1 MDWNINCNMLL
12 LIIIL
17 KFAES
22 DSVWLEQKTP
32 QGFMYYYNTESN
44 ENCWEKPEGFNS
56 SALLTREEIQVS
68 LSEL

>member
-1 MDWNINCNMLL
+1 
-12 LIIIL
+12 L

-32 QGFMYYYNTESN
+32 QGFMYYYNTEGN